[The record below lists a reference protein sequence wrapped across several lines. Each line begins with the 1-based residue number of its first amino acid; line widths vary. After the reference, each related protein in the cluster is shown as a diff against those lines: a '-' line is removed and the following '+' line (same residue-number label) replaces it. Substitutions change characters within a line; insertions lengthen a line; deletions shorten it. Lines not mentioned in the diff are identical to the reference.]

1 MRTFLTPGLVLILQ
15 AGSVALAGFLPSTLL
30 DVFRPEG
37 QQIRLNVQSFDLNHD
52 PVYRPV
58 DDADAG
64 KVSAPSATARA
75 RTEKR
80 SGHAAPPGTAF
91 DIRRDGDEFRLVYRL
106 DAAAKVEVAVF
117 NAAGRLIETVAS
129 GRRAAGQGMIAL
141 ALRPPAEGVYFVRI
155 KVNDEVIVREFVIGR

>member
-1 MRTFLTPGLVLILQ
+1 M
-15 AGSVALAGFLPSTLL
+15 
-30 DVFRPEG
+30 
-37 QQIRLNVQSFDLNHD
+37 
-52 PVYRPV
+52 